1 MDKEQEG
8 EERQPSDLR
17 PVQVDLGRKSRSA
30 QREQKSA
37 TKKIRGAFI
46 WATAINNKDAGAPF
60 MVEARAS
67 ANPVRL
73 ARQELKPRERTEEI
87 H

>member
-17 PVQVDLGRKSRSA
+17 PVQVDLGRKRRSA

-37 TKKIRGAFI
+37 TKKIQGASI
-46 WATAINNKDAGAPF
+46 WATAIIR
-60 MVEARAS
+60 M
-67 ANPVRL
+67 PVHHSWPKHEPQPTPCAL
-73 ARQELKPRERTEEI
+73 QGKN
-87 H
+87 

>member
-37 TKKIRGAFI
+37 TKKIRGASHLSDR
-46 WATAINNKDAGAPF
+46 NNKDACAPF

-73 ARQELKPRERTEEI
+73 ARQELKPTERTEEI